1 MSEIFN
7 DRKGL
12 LIHMCRRHL
21 PERASGTA
29 SPVFRVL
36 LLSFVVVALC
46 LSGMTAAAQADPVG
60 SDAPNQTGVDGGI
73 QTLDEGE
80 TTGNVTGTV
89 STEQGYILA
98 DADVRLVNSTSG
110 ETVRTN
116 TSDSD
121 GDYTF
126 MSVEPGA
133 YRIEAEFE
141 GSEGSEDVTVRE
153 GTTRGRDVEVG
164 LQEAY
169 FSVSVEDANFPV
181 TEGEELRVDATV
193 TNRGQGSGSQAVV
206 LDVPGLGSDAE
217 PVSLDGYS
225 SETVS
230 LRLPTELGDAG
241 NYTAEV
247 STNDDTEEVDG
258 NLEERQTGMGV
269 SVSGTNSPVTEGGTL
284 TVEARVSNPSE
295 VSGSGTV
302 TAEVDGETLGS
313 DSERF
318 SLGSGDEETKSL
330 DIPTKGGDA
339 GEYTVTVSVQDA
351 EDSTNVTVEE
361 DAEDD
366 SGDNETEAPDR
377 SAPDVE
383 VTEEADEFVRFRL
396 TEDGDLEEAYLT
408 FEPEGWESARVIA
421 GLDEGASVTVRTE
434 AAAEKLLESEMVFV
448 PGSVSHSDGSIDSRE
463 ATESERVTCLYDHG
477 GYTLGDSTV
486 PSEIDLP
493 CHAPVLGEAPEVD
506 EGSGTPISLEE
517 GEYRLVGEV
526 GGEETVLRSYTVETV
541 EQETNETV
549 TEDADAGTETGEN
562 EEDEEG
568 AGSEEAD
575 GSGGDVEDTQEGQ
588 GLSVR
593 EVARYLGIG
602 AAALVGFA
610 VFAAFSV
617 FVVRSVRERDW
628 GDEGSDE
635 ERGQERMVLDTD
647 SKNDVYLSWS
657 GMIERAGVEDVRTK
671 TPKEIAESA
680 KESGLAPEAV
690 DELTDVFEEVRYRDA
705 EPTAEQEKRAKR
717 AFERIKRHDRRT

>member
-1 MSEIFN
+1 
-7 DRKGL
+7 
-12 LIHMCRRHL
+12 MCRRHR
-21 PERASGTA
+21 PERARGTA
-29 SPVFRVL
+29 SHVFRVL
-36 LLSFVVVALC
+36 LLSSVVAVLC

-60 SDAPNQTGVDGGI
+60 SDAPNQTGVDGGL

-110 ETVRTN
+110 ETARTN

-121 GDYTF
+121 GSYSF
-126 MSVEPGA
+126 RSVEPGA
-133 YRIEAEFE
+133 YRIEAEFD

-153 GTTRGRDVEVG
+153 GTTRGRDVEVR
-164 LQEAY
+164 LTEAY
-169 FSVSVEDANFPV
+169 FTVSVEDTNFPV
-181 TEGEELRVDATV
+181 TEGEKLRVDATV
-193 TNRGQGSGSQAVV
+193 TNRGQGSGSQGVV

-225 SETVS
+225 SGTVS

-241 NYTAEV
+241 DYTAEV

-258 NLEERQTGMGV
+258 TLEERQTGMGV

-302 TAEVDGETLGS
+302 TAEVDGETSGS

-318 SLGSGDEETKSL
+318 SLGSGDEEKKSL
-330 DIPTKGGDA
+330 DIPTEDGDA
-339 GEYTVTVSVQDA
+339 GEYTVTVSVHDA

-361 DAEDD
+361 DAET
-366 SGDNETEAPDR
+366 NETEAPDGR
-377 SAPDVE
+377 APEVE

-396 TEDGDLEEAYLT
+396 TEDGDLEKAYLT

-421 GLDEGASVTVRTE
+421 GIDEGASVTVRTE
-434 AAAEKLLESEMVFV
+434 AAAERLLESEMVFV
-448 PGSVSHSDGSIDSRE
+448 PGGVSDGSVESRE
-463 ATESERVTCLYDHG
+463 ATETERVTCLYDHG
-477 GYTLGDSTV
+477 GYTIGDSTVTV

-493 CHAPVLGEAPEVD
+493 CHAPVLGEAPEVEVD
-506 EGSGTPISLEE
+506 EGSGTPMSLEE

-526 GGEETVLRSYTVETV
+526 DGEETVLRSYTVETV
-541 EQETNETV
+541 EEENDSAEEETGDTNESA
-549 TEDADAGTETGEN
+549 TEGADSGAET
-562 EEDEEG
+562 DEG
-568 AGSEEAD
+568 AGSEETGSD
-575 GSGGDVEDTQEGQ
+575 GGGDDTQDT
-588 GLSVR
+588 LPVSLR
-593 EVARYLGIG
+593 EVGWYLGIG
-602 AAALVGFA
+602 GGALVGFA
-610 VFAAFSV
+610 VFVTFSV
-617 FVVRSVRERDW
+617 FVVRSVRGREW
-628 GDEGSDE
+628 GDEGSD
-635 ERGQERMVLDTD
+635 RGGGQKGMVLDTD

-657 GMIERAGVEDVRTK
+657 GMIDRAGVEDIRTK

-680 KESGLAPEAV
+680 KEAGLDPSAV

-705 EPTAEQEKRAKR
+705 EPTAEQERRAKR
-717 AFERIKRHDRRT
+717 AFERIERHNRTE